1 MNKTSVIKKII
12 GNAIKEYGFEYIR
25 CDQKIVWI
33 FGRIINDVEEHI
45 IIQQHKRDV
54 LEYKLMFSTT
64 TKGNGRKEIG
74 NILPEYKENE
84 YWKAESDKEF
94 ETTMCFFA
102 EFIKDKGIN
111 ILDDMLEEKPD
122 SFETPE
128 RKMWFK
134 EHRSELISKY
144 EERYHIL
151 AEGSSFEQVCK
162 IDEVLYKNRFSEED
176 DKSVEKV
183 YELIL
188 GMAAILSEIMLQEE
202 NSTITYDT
210 YFVEVQIPYE
220 DRFLSAWPIRDVA
233 QAWIRYHTGEAL
245 ENMFVWCSNKGHLT
259 DSSVRMKEG
268 EFKEYVERI
277 IARSGKAID
286 ESCDD
291 KSGADYII
299 NGNDFRILIKRVY
312 TDTIVDIQKIK
323 KELKSITPN
332 DYDKTIFVLN
342 QDITDQAIRFA
353 VTRPHRTKVVTCRN
367 TYSLSSMIS
376 NWLV

>member
-1 MNKTSVIKKII
+1 MEGTFTIIYYKVVHEHRLYVFDFRSKYVNKTSVIKKII

-45 IIQQHKRDV
+45 IIKQHKRDV

-64 TKGNGRKEIG
+64 AKGNGRKEIG
-74 NILPEYKENE
+74 SILPEYKENE

-94 ETTMCFFA
+94 EATMCFFA
-102 EFIKDKGIN
+102 EFIKDKGIS

-162 IDEVLYKNRFSEED
+162 ID
-176 DKSVEKV
+176 
-183 YELIL
+183 
-188 GMAAILSEIMLQEE
+188 A
-202 NSTITYDT
+202 
-210 YFVEVQIPYE
+210 
-220 DRFLSAWPIRDVA
+220 
-233 QAWIRYHTGEAL
+233 
-245 ENMFVWCSNKGHLT
+245 
-259 DSSVRMKEG
+259 
-268 EFKEYVERI
+268 
-277 IARSGKAID
+277 
-286 ESCDD
+286 
-291 KSGADYII
+291 
-299 NGNDFRILIKRVY
+299 
-312 TDTIVDIQKIK
+312 
-323 KELKSITPN
+323 
-332 DYDKTIFVLN
+332 YDKTIFVLN